1 MKLIQQFAW
10 GLAAVAG
17 LLVTG
22 CAKPPQ
28 ISQGNFKLIDGLRTA
43 ASAKETSWLEAC
55 EKLLEEGKKKGTVS
69 DVEDQEFSAIIALAR
84 EGKWE
89 QAEAAAIRLGKA
101 QKPTPDDVVRL
112 EERPGARAGE
122 VGR

>member
-1 MKLIQQFAW
+1 MKSIQCFAW
-10 GLAAVAG
+10 GLVTVAG

-28 ISQGNFKLIDGLRTA
+28 VSQGNRKLIDGLRTA
-43 ASAKETSWLEAC
+43 TSARETSWLEAC
-55 EKLLEEGKKKGTVS
+55 AELLEEGKRKRTVS

-89 QAEAAAIRLGKA
+89 QAEAEAIRLGKA
-101 QKPTPDDVVRL
+101 QKPTPDDVARL
-112 EERPGARAGE
+112 EAAQ
-122 VGR
+122 GRKPEK